1 MPSVPYVVVS
11 FGAATKAPGQS
22 AFLNVVDG
30 KEVHTFLMQFTCTV
44 ELVTLGTPQ
53 GDGMQ
58 PLNTAVADLMQL
70 GLFLNSEYAGDFMYD
85 NDIDVSTSGD
95 CLPIVNL
102 RNGVSVPFRAQQTLT
117 VSFRLAKNI
126 AQSKTSN
133 YVDTDKPLTVT
144 KPANWAWHYIGDLAL
159 SSKHPEFTTPSIIDS
174 SASSGNGYKSAVYLP
189 PSGGAYE
196 WLSWGALL
204 AGANGGLACAV
215 LHNGLG
221 AANWDI
227 FAGAPGS
234 AANRGEWA
242 G

>member
-1 MPSVPYVVVS
+1 MNTLEAQKVVIELLSLVYSKAAVVVGGQNAPMPSVPYVVVS

-117 VSFRLAKNI
+117 VSFYQTLEDMALIRSPGTPYT
-126 AQSKTSN
+126 Q
-133 YVDTDKPLTVT
+133 TD
-144 KPANWAWHYIGDLAL
+144 
-159 SSKHPEFTTPSIIDS
+159 
-174 SASSGNGYKSAVYLP
+174 SGAD
-189 PSGGAYE
+189 A
-196 WLSWGALL
+196 
-204 AGANGGLACAV
+204 GLAQEEA
-215 LHNGLG
+215 GYFTG
-221 AANWDI
+221 AKI
-227 FAGAPGS
+227 
-234 AANRGEWA
+234 EYKE
-242 G
+242 

>member
-1 MPSVPYVVVS
+1 MNTLEAQKAVIELLSLVYSKAAVVVGGQNAPMPSVPYVVVS

-117 VSFRLAKNI
+117 VSFIRPWKI
-126 AQSKTSN
+126 W
-133 YVDTDKPLTVT
+133 P
-144 KPANWAWHYIGDLAL
+144 
-159 SSKHPEFTTPSIIDS
+159 
-174 SASSGNGYKSAVYLP
+174 
-189 PSGGAYE
+189 
-196 WLSWGALL
+196 
-204 AGANGGLACAV
+204 
-215 LHNGLG
+215 
-221 AANWDI
+221 
-227 FAGAPGS
+227 
-234 AANRGEWA
+234 
-242 G
+242 

>member
-1 MPSVPYVVVS
+1 MNTLEAQKAVIELLSLVYSKAAVVVGGQNAPMPSVPYVVAS

-102 RNGVSVPFRAQQTLT
+102 RNGVSVPFRAQQMLT
-117 VSFRLAKNI
+117 VSFYQTLE
-126 AQSKTSN
+126 
-133 YVDTDKPLTVT
+133 DM
-144 KPANWAWHYIGDLAL
+144 AL
-159 SSKHPEFTTPSIIDS
+159 IRSPDEPYTQTDS
-174 SASSGNGYKSAVYLP
+174 SADA
-189 PSGGAYE
+189 
-196 WLSWGALL
+196 
-204 AGANGGLACAV
+204 GLAQEEA
-215 LHNGLG
+215 GYFTG
-221 AANWDI
+221 AKI
-227 FAGAPGS
+227 
-234 AANRGEWA
+234 EYKE
-242 G
+242 